1 MKVREMKM
9 DSRRSYVFIVTY
21 LYIGSD
27 GALGGT
33 DSGPRT
39 LTVGPPYHLLYTLLF
54 CILRGIEQ

>member
-1 MKVREMKM
+1 MKM
-9 DSRRSYVFIVTY
+9 DSRHSYVFIVTY

-39 LTVGPPYHLLYTLLF
+39 LTVGPLYHLLYTLLF
-54 CILRGIEQ
+54 CIFCSLEQ